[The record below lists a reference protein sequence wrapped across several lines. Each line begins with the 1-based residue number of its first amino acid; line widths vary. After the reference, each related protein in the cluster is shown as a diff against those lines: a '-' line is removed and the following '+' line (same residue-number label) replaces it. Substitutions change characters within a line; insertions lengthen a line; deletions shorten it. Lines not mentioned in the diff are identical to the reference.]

1 MLSFLFQMNEPVL
14 KRRRASVSHL
24 FIACWLAVDFLFS
37 FFRDCL
43 YFTVFLKASFAGYI
57 IWGGWFFQHF
67 KNVVHFFMSMLVSDE
82 KSISSV
88 QFIC

>member
-1 MLSFLFQMNEPVL
+1 MLSFLFQMNEPIL
-14 KRRRASVSHL
+14 KRRRASLSHL
-24 FIACWLAVDFLFS
+24 FIAGWLAVFS

-67 KNVVHFFMSMLVSDE
+67 KNVVHFFMITLVSDE

-88 QFIC
+88 QFVC